1 MKRIYIWF
9 TLIIALA
16 AGCQKFDYEAI
27 LEQLRDHESRIQ
39 KLETLCNQLNS
50 NIEAVQTIIQ
60 AQNSRDYVTDI
71 VKIMENG
78 VEVGYSITFAQ
89 SGTVTIYHG
98 SDGADGAAP
107 KIGIRKASDGE
118 YYWTSDDEWMT
129 DDQGEKIPASVPN
142 DPDGKYITPSFRIA
156 EGIWYISYDGGN
168 TWQELEDISKDEEEG
183 DGEGG
188 QFFTDV
194 TYDDEY
200 IYLTL
205 RDGTLISIPRGLEA
219 ADKAVEYPFSYDGY
233 LGPGGVLMPTS
244 SPGAGSSNVTRTTE
258 YIDITDAKSIYYHGR
273 MGPVNNYYSLGFYDA
288 DKNFIEELS
297 ISGTGNI
304 ETYYITLDEKYAEAA
319 YVRGSWA
326 KGTLNIEETYDF
338 IFIIDGK
345 PEELE
350 EPEVDV
356 NEGNILFTEVG
367 YLGQDGAM
375 VPEPAGN
382 LTRTTDY
389 INITQAQRLYYH
401 GRMGNVNHYYSIAF
415 YDYNKKFIPE
425 LSICGT
431 GNVETYNIELTDKY
445 KKATY
450 VRASWAKGSSLSVD
464 ATYAFV
470 FIVDGPIP
478 QKPEKRFAV
487 LCDSIGTHGNSG
499 EYCNVVEVE
508 IMPEDVGVEL
518 NAYLTYYDVHNTNN
532 GSSSTGPAIEFVL
545 GGQTFTEAD
554 NGKLI
559 TFTPT
564 AEDIGKKVGRVYNYN
579 PNSLKTWWMWLA
591 EAYNMEPIPVCWSSS
606 SISSHETTTPRLVN
620 SYAWH
625 DSQVR
630 KCGVRIPGSNDRI
643 APDYIIIAR
652 GCNDWSHGK
661 GTLITDGYFDN
672 PETWTYPMT
681 DEVGTYYGIKEAIS
695 LTVKN
700 MREAYPKAKIYLC
713 TITMNNR
720 GSKNTFPPCYGG
732 KSMVSFN
739 RAIRECA
746 EFFGC
751 GLLDLASCGVTY
763 ENLKTYAP
771 DGTHLNAA
779 GHKLAGKKAIADFE
793 PTKINKNEYQSGPLE
808 YGSITSSPSGLRGG
822 IVDYIAVKP
831 DFHSSII
838 GKTIKK
844 IKVYRV
850 EDQGNPSA
858 ATIKIGKIK
867 LESGFDSTSVT
878 AEELNSAYKNI
889 SSVHTYN
896 VSSFPYNK
904 VMQLECDITLYKN
917 EYLCFVTKD
926 GHCVGF
932 CDNAVSEPQM
942 MYYYNNVVNAYKTQ
956 HLPISV
962 TVEN

>member
-1 MKRIYIWF
+1 MKRIHIWF

-194 TYDDEY
+194 TYDDKY

-205 RDGTLISIPRGLEA
+205 SDGTLISIPRGLEA

-273 MGPVNNYYSLGFYDA
+273 MGPVNNYYSIGFYDA
-288 DKNFIEELS
+288 DKKFIEHLS
-297 ISGTGNI
+297 IAGTGNI
-304 ETYYITLDEKYAEAA
+304 ETYYITLDEKYDEAV

-326 KGTLNIEETYDF
+326 RGPNLQIEDTYDF

-345 PEELE
+345 PES
-350 EPEVDV
+350 PTIP
-356 NEGNILFTEVG
+356 N
-367 YLGQDGAM
+367 
-375 VPEPAGN
+375 VPD
-382 LTRTTDY
+382 T
-389 INITQAQRLYYH
+389 
-401 GRMGNVNHYYSIAF
+401 S
-415 YDYNKKFIPE
+415 
-425 LSICGT
+425 
-431 GNVETYNIELTDKY
+431 
-445 KKATY
+445 
-450 VRASWAKGSSLSVD
+450 
-464 ATYAFV
+464 
-470 FIVDGPIP
+470 DGP
-478 QKPEKRFAV
+478 KKRFAV

-695 LTVKN
+695 LTVKK

-779 GHKLAGKKAIADFE
+779 GHELAGERA
-793 PTKINKNEYQSGPLE
+793 
-808 YGSITSSPSGLRGG
+808 
-822 IVDYIAVKP
+822 IVDFGSQEV
-831 DFHSSII
+831 
-838 GKTIKK
+838 IK
-844 IKVYRV
+844 
-850 EDQGNPSA
+850 
-858 ATIKIGKIK
+858 
-867 LESGFDSTSVT
+867 
-878 AEELNSAYKNI
+878 
-889 SSVHTYN
+889 
-896 VSSFPYNK
+896 
-904 VMQLECDITLYKN
+904 
-917 EYLCFVTKD
+917 
-926 GHCVGF
+926 
-932 CDNAVSEPQM
+932 
-942 MYYYNNVVNAYKTQ
+942 
-956 HLPISV
+956 
-962 TVEN
+962 

>member
-16 AGCQKFDYEAI
+16 AGCQKFDYEDI

-60 AQNSRDYVTDI
+60 AQNSHDYVTDI

-118 YYWTSDDEWMT
+118 YYWTSGEEWLTDEN
-129 DDQGEKIPASVPN
+129 GEMIPASVPN

-183 DGEGG
+183 DEEGG

-205 RDGTLISIPRGLEA
+205 SDGTLISIPRDLEA

-233 LGPGGVLMPTS
+233 LGPNGVLTP
-244 SPGAGSSNVTRTTE
+244 AGSSNVTRTTE

-273 MGPVNNYYSLGFYDA
+273 MGPVSNYYSVGFYDA

-304 ETYYITLDEKYAEAA
+304 ETYYITLDEKYDEAL

-326 KGTLNIEETYDF
+326 RGPNLQIEDTYDF

-345 PEELE
+345 PE
-350 EPEVDV
+350 
-356 NEGNILFTEVG
+356 
-367 YLGQDGAM
+367 
-375 VPEPAGN
+375 VPTAPG
-382 LTRTTDY
+382 
-389 INITQAQRLYYH
+389 
-401 GRMGNVNHYYSIAF
+401 V
-415 YDYNKKFIPE
+415 P
-425 LSICGT
+425 GT
-431 GNVETYNIELTDKY
+431 SESPK
-445 KKATY
+445 
-450 VRASWAKGSSLSVD
+450 
-464 ATYAFV
+464 
-470 FIVDGPIP
+470 
-478 QKPEKRFAV
+478 KRFAV

-518 NAYLTYYDVHNTNN
+518 NAYLTYYDVHNTDN
-532 GSSSTGPAIEFVL
+532 GSSPTGPAIEFVL

-681 DEVGTYYGIKEAIS
+681 DEVGTYYGIKEAVS
-695 LTVKN
+695 LTVKK

-720 GSKNTFPPCYGG
+720 GTKNTFPPCYGG

-751 GLLDLASCGVTY
+751 GMLDLASCGVTY

-779 GHKLAGKKAIADFE
+779 GHELAGERA
-793 PTKINKNEYQSGPLE
+793 
-808 YGSITSSPSGLRGG
+808 
-822 IVDYIAVKP
+822 IVDFGSQEV
-831 DFHSSII
+831 
-838 GKTIKK
+838 IK
-844 IKVYRV
+844 
-850 EDQGNPSA
+850 
-858 ATIKIGKIK
+858 
-867 LESGFDSTSVT
+867 
-878 AEELNSAYKNI
+878 
-889 SSVHTYN
+889 
-896 VSSFPYNK
+896 
-904 VMQLECDITLYKN
+904 
-917 EYLCFVTKD
+917 
-926 GHCVGF
+926 
-932 CDNAVSEPQM
+932 
-942 MYYYNNVVNAYKTQ
+942 
-956 HLPISV
+956 
-962 TVEN
+962 

>member
-16 AGCQKFDYEAI
+16 AGCQKFDYEDI

-60 AQNSRDYVTDI
+60 AQNSHDYVTDI

-188 QFFTDV
+188 QFFKEV
-194 TYDDEY
+194 TYDEEY
-200 IYLTL
+200 IHLTL
-205 RDGTLISIPRGLEA
+205 SDGTVISIPRGLEPPG
-219 ADKAVEYPFSYDGY
+219 KAVEYPFSYDGY
-233 LGPGGVLMPTS
+233 LGPNGVLTPTS

-258 YIDITDAKSIYYHGR
+258 YIDITEAETIYYHGR
-273 MGPVNNYYSLGFYDA
+273 MGPVSNYYSIGFYDA
-288 DKNFIEELS
+288 DKKFIEHLS
-297 ISGTGNI
+297 IAGTGNI
-304 ETYYITLDEKYAEAA
+304 ETYYITLDEKYDEAV

-326 KGTLNIEETYDF
+326 RGPNLQIEDTYDF

-345 PEELE
+345 PES
-350 EPEVDV
+350 PTIP
-356 NEGNILFTEVG
+356 N
-367 YLGQDGAM
+367 
-375 VPEPAGN
+375 VPD
-382 LTRTTDY
+382 T
-389 INITQAQRLYYH
+389 
-401 GRMGNVNHYYSIAF
+401 S
-415 YDYNKKFIPE
+415 
-425 LSICGT
+425 
-431 GNVETYNIELTDKY
+431 
-445 KKATY
+445 
-450 VRASWAKGSSLSVD
+450 
-464 ATYAFV
+464 
-470 FIVDGPIP
+470 DGP
-478 QKPEKRFAV
+478 KKRFAV

-499 EYCNVVEVE
+499 DYCNVVEVE
-508 IMPEDVGVEL
+508 IGPEDVGVEL
-518 NAYLTYYDVHNTNN
+518 NAYLTYYDVHDTND
-532 GSSSTGPAIEFVL
+532 GSKTTGPAIEFVL
-545 GGQTFTEAD
+545 GGQTYTEAD

-579 PNSLKTWWMWLA
+579 PNSLKTWWLWLA
-591 EAYNMEPIPVCWSSS
+591 EAYNMEPVPVCWSSS

-630 KCGVRIPGSNDRI
+630 KCGVRKPGSNERT

-652 GCNDWSHGK
+652 GCNDWSHGQ
-661 GTLITDGYFDN
+661 GTLITEGFFDN
-672 PETWTYPMT
+672 PETWTYPTT
-681 DEVGTYYGIKEAIS
+681 DVVGSYFGIKEAVS
-695 LTVKN
+695 LTVKK

-713 TITMNNR
+713 TITYNNR

-739 RAIRECA
+739 NAIRECA

-751 GLLDLASCGVTY
+751 GLLDLAACGVTH
-763 ENLKTYAP
+763 ENLKTFAP

-779 GHKLAGKKAIADFE
+779 GHKLAGEKAIADF
-793 PTKINKNEYQSGPLE
+793 
-808 YGSITSSPSGLRGG
+808 GSQET
-822 IVDYIAVKP
+822 
-831 DFHSSII
+831 
-838 GKTIKK
+838 
-844 IKVYRV
+844 
-850 EDQGNPSA
+850 
-858 ATIKIGKIK
+858 
-867 LESGFDSTSVT
+867 
-878 AEELNSAYKNI
+878 
-889 SSVHTYN
+889 
-896 VSSFPYNK
+896 
-904 VMQLECDITLYKN
+904 TLYW
-917 EYLCFVTKD
+917 
-926 GHCVGF
+926 
-932 CDNAVSEPQM
+932 
-942 MYYYNNVVNAYKTQ
+942 
-956 HLPISV
+956 
-962 TVEN
+962 

>member
-16 AGCQKFDYEAI
+16 AGCQKFDYEDI

-89 SGTVTIYHG
+89 SGTVTIYHS

-188 QFFTDV
+188 QFFKEV
-194 TYDDEY
+194 TYDEEY
-200 IYLTL
+200 IHLTL
-205 RDGTLISIPRGLEA
+205 SDGTVISIPRGLEPPG
-219 ADKAVEYPFSYDGY
+219 KAVEYPFSYDGY
-233 LGPGGVLMPTS
+233 LGPNGVLTPTS

-258 YIDITDAKSIYYHGR
+258 YIDITEAETIYYHGR
-273 MGPVNNYYSLGFYDA
+273 MGPVSNYYSIGFYDA
-288 DKNFIEELS
+288 DKKFIEHLS
-297 ISGTGNI
+297 IAGTGNI
-304 ETYYITLDEKYAEAA
+304 ETYYITLDEKYDEAV

-326 KGTLNIEETYDF
+326 RGPNLQIEDTYDF

-345 PEELE
+345 PES
-350 EPEVDV
+350 PTIP
-356 NEGNILFTEVG
+356 N
-367 YLGQDGAM
+367 
-375 VPEPAGN
+375 VPD
-382 LTRTTDY
+382 T
-389 INITQAQRLYYH
+389 
-401 GRMGNVNHYYSIAF
+401 S
-415 YDYNKKFIPE
+415 
-425 LSICGT
+425 
-431 GNVETYNIELTDKY
+431 
-445 KKATY
+445 
-450 VRASWAKGSSLSVD
+450 
-464 ATYAFV
+464 
-470 FIVDGPIP
+470 DGP
-478 QKPEKRFAV
+478 KKRFAV

-499 EYCNVVEVE
+499 DYCNVVEVE
-508 IMPEDVGVEL
+508 IGPEDVGVEL
-518 NAYLTYYDVHNTNN
+518 NAYLTYYDVHDTND
-532 GSSSTGPAIEFVL
+532 GSKTTGPAIEFVL
-545 GGQTFTEAD
+545 GGQTYTEAD

-579 PNSLKTWWMWLA
+579 PNSLKTWWLWLA
-591 EAYNMEPIPVCWSSS
+591 EAYNMEPVPVCWSSS

-630 KCGVRIPGSNDRI
+630 KCGVRKPGSNERT

-652 GCNDWSHGK
+652 GCNDWSHGQ
-661 GTLITDGYFDN
+661 GTLITEGFFDN
-672 PETWTYPMT
+672 PETWTYPTT
-681 DEVGTYYGIKEAIS
+681 DVVGSYFGIKEAVS
-695 LTVKN
+695 LTVKK

-713 TITMNNR
+713 TITYNNR

-739 RAIRECA
+739 NAIRECA

-751 GLLDLASCGVTY
+751 GLLDLAACGVTH
-763 ENLKTYAP
+763 ENLKTFAP

-779 GHKLAGKKAIADFE
+779 GHKLAGEKAIADF
-793 PTKINKNEYQSGPLE
+793 
-808 YGSITSSPSGLRGG
+808 GSQET
-822 IVDYIAVKP
+822 
-831 DFHSSII
+831 
-838 GKTIKK
+838 
-844 IKVYRV
+844 
-850 EDQGNPSA
+850 
-858 ATIKIGKIK
+858 
-867 LESGFDSTSVT
+867 
-878 AEELNSAYKNI
+878 
-889 SSVHTYN
+889 
-896 VSSFPYNK
+896 
-904 VMQLECDITLYKN
+904 TLYW
-917 EYLCFVTKD
+917 
-926 GHCVGF
+926 
-932 CDNAVSEPQM
+932 
-942 MYYYNNVVNAYKTQ
+942 
-956 HLPISV
+956 
-962 TVEN
+962 

>member
-27 LEQLRDHESRIQ
+27 LEQLRDHEERLQ
-39 KLETLCNQLNS
+39 KQETLCNQLNS

-107 KIGIRKASDGE
+107 KICIRKASDGE
-118 YYWTSDDEWMT
+118 YYWTSGEEWLTDEN
-129 DDQGEKIPASVPN
+129 GEMIPASVPN

-168 TWQELEDISKDEEEG
+168 TWQELEDISQDEE
-183 DGEGG
+183 EGG

-205 RDGTLISIPRGLEA
+205 SDGTHISIPRGLEA

-233 LGPGGVLMPTS
+233 LGPDGALIPTS

-273 MGPVNNYYSLGFYDA
+273 MGPVSNYYSVGFYDA

-304 ETYYITLDEKYAEAA
+304 ETYYITLDEKYDEAV

-326 KGTLNIEETYDF
+326 RGPNLQIEDTYDF

-345 PEELE
+345 PEV
-350 EPEVDV
+350 PTVPGV
-356 NEGNILFTEVG
+356 PGTSEG
-367 YLGQDGAM
+367 
-375 VPEPAGN
+375 P
-382 LTRTTDY
+382 
-389 INITQAQRLYYH
+389 
-401 GRMGNVNHYYSIAF
+401 
-415 YDYNKKFIPE
+415 K
-425 LSICGT
+425 
-431 GNVETYNIELTDKY
+431 
-445 KKATY
+445 
-450 VRASWAKGSSLSVD
+450 
-464 ATYAFV
+464 
-470 FIVDGPIP
+470 
-478 QKPEKRFAV
+478 KRFAV

-518 NAYLTYYDVHNTNN
+518 NAYLTYYDVHNTDN
-532 GSSSTGPAIEFVL
+532 GSSPTGPAIEFVL
-545 GGQTFTEAD
+545 GGQTFTDAD

-681 DEVGTYYGIKEAIS
+681 DEVGTYYGIKEAVS
-695 LTVKN
+695 LTVKK

-720 GSKNTFPPCYGG
+720 GTKNTFPPCYGG

-779 GHKLAGKKAIADFE
+779 GHELAGERA
-793 PTKINKNEYQSGPLE
+793 
-808 YGSITSSPSGLRGG
+808 
-822 IVDYIAVKP
+822 IVDFGSQEV
-831 DFHSSII
+831 
-838 GKTIKK
+838 IK
-844 IKVYRV
+844 
-850 EDQGNPSA
+850 
-858 ATIKIGKIK
+858 
-867 LESGFDSTSVT
+867 
-878 AEELNSAYKNI
+878 
-889 SSVHTYN
+889 
-896 VSSFPYNK
+896 
-904 VMQLECDITLYKN
+904 
-917 EYLCFVTKD
+917 
-926 GHCVGF
+926 
-932 CDNAVSEPQM
+932 
-942 MYYYNNVVNAYKTQ
+942 
-956 HLPISV
+956 
-962 TVEN
+962 

>member
-142 DPDGKYITPSFRIA
+142 DPGGKYITPSFRIA

-205 RDGTLISIPRGLEA
+205 SDGTLISIPRGLEA

-233 LGPGGVLMPTS
+233 LGPNGVLTPTS

-273 MGPVNNYYSLGFYDA
+273 MGPVSNYYSVGFYDA

-304 ETYYITLDEKYAEAA
+304 ETYYITLDEKYDEAV

-326 KGTLNIEETYDF
+326 RGPNLQIEDTYDF

-345 PEELE
+345 PEV
-350 EPEVDV
+350 PTVPGV
-356 NEGNILFTEVG
+356 PGTSEG
-367 YLGQDGAM
+367 
-375 VPEPAGN
+375 P
-382 LTRTTDY
+382 
-389 INITQAQRLYYH
+389 
-401 GRMGNVNHYYSIAF
+401 
-415 YDYNKKFIPE
+415 K
-425 LSICGT
+425 
-431 GNVETYNIELTDKY
+431 
-445 KKATY
+445 
-450 VRASWAKGSSLSVD
+450 
-464 ATYAFV
+464 
-470 FIVDGPIP
+470 
-478 QKPEKRFAV
+478 KRFAV

-499 EYCNVVEVE
+499 EYCNVVEIE
-508 IMPEDVGVEL
+508 ILPEDVGVEL
-518 NAYLTYYDVHNTNN
+518 NAYLTYYDIHNTDN
-532 GSSSTGPAIEFVL
+532 GSSPTGPAIEFVL

-681 DEVGTYYGIKEAIS
+681 DEVGTYYGIKEAVS
-695 LTVKN
+695 LTVKK

-720 GSKNTFPPCYGG
+720 GTKNTFPPCYGG

-779 GHKLAGKKAIADFE
+779 GHELAGERA
-793 PTKINKNEYQSGPLE
+793 
-808 YGSITSSPSGLRGG
+808 
-822 IVDYIAVKP
+822 IVDFGSQEV
-831 DFHSSII
+831 
-838 GKTIKK
+838 IK
-844 IKVYRV
+844 
-850 EDQGNPSA
+850 
-858 ATIKIGKIK
+858 
-867 LESGFDSTSVT
+867 
-878 AEELNSAYKNI
+878 
-889 SSVHTYN
+889 
-896 VSSFPYNK
+896 
-904 VMQLECDITLYKN
+904 
-917 EYLCFVTKD
+917 
-926 GHCVGF
+926 
-932 CDNAVSEPQM
+932 
-942 MYYYNNVVNAYKTQ
+942 
-956 HLPISV
+956 
-962 TVEN
+962 

>member
-16 AGCQKFDYEAI
+16 AGCQKFDYEDI

-118 YYWTSDDEWMT
+118 YYWTSGEEWLTDEN
-129 DDQGEKIPASVPN
+129 GEMIPASVPN
-142 DPDGKYITPSFRIA
+142 DQDGKYITPSFRIA

-183 DGEGG
+183 DEEGG

-205 RDGTLISIPRGLEA
+205 SDGTLISIPRDLEA

-233 LGPGGVLMPTS
+233 LGPNGVLTP
-244 SPGAGSSNVTRTTE
+244 AGSSNVTRTTE

-273 MGPVNNYYSLGFYDA
+273 MGPVSNYYSVGFYDA

-304 ETYYITLDEKYAEAA
+304 ETYYITLDEKYDEAL

-326 KGTLNIEETYDF
+326 RGPNLQIEDTYDF

-345 PEELE
+345 PE
-350 EPEVDV
+350 
-356 NEGNILFTEVG
+356 
-367 YLGQDGAM
+367 
-375 VPEPAGN
+375 VPTAPG
-382 LTRTTDY
+382 
-389 INITQAQRLYYH
+389 
-401 GRMGNVNHYYSIAF
+401 V
-415 YDYNKKFIPE
+415 P
-425 LSICGT
+425 GT
-431 GNVETYNIELTDKY
+431 SESPK
-445 KKATY
+445 
-450 VRASWAKGSSLSVD
+450 
-464 ATYAFV
+464 
-470 FIVDGPIP
+470 
-478 QKPEKRFAV
+478 KRFAV

-518 NAYLTYYDVHNTNN
+518 NAYLTYYDVHNTDN
-532 GSSSTGPAIEFVL
+532 GSSPTGPAIEFVL

-681 DEVGTYYGIKEAIS
+681 DEVGTYYGIKEAVS
-695 LTVKN
+695 LTVKK

-720 GSKNTFPPCYGG
+720 GTKNTFPPCYGG

-751 GLLDLASCGVTY
+751 GMLDLASCGVTY

-779 GHKLAGKKAIADFE
+779 GHELAGERA
-793 PTKINKNEYQSGPLE
+793 
-808 YGSITSSPSGLRGG
+808 
-822 IVDYIAVKP
+822 IVDFGSQEV
-831 DFHSSII
+831 
-838 GKTIKK
+838 IK
-844 IKVYRV
+844 
-850 EDQGNPSA
+850 
-858 ATIKIGKIK
+858 
-867 LESGFDSTSVT
+867 
-878 AEELNSAYKNI
+878 
-889 SSVHTYN
+889 
-896 VSSFPYNK
+896 
-904 VMQLECDITLYKN
+904 
-917 EYLCFVTKD
+917 
-926 GHCVGF
+926 
-932 CDNAVSEPQM
+932 
-942 MYYYNNVVNAYKTQ
+942 
-956 HLPISV
+956 
-962 TVEN
+962 

>member
-16 AGCQKFDYEAI
+16 AGCQKFDYEDI

-89 SGTVTIYHG
+89 SGTVTIYHS

-188 QFFTDV
+188 QFFKEV
-194 TYDDEY
+194 TYDEEY
-200 IYLTL
+200 IHLTL
-205 RDGTLISIPRGLEA
+205 SDGTVISIPRGLEPPG
-219 ADKAVEYPFSYDGY
+219 KAVEYPFSYDGY
-233 LGPGGVLMPTS
+233 LGPNGVLTPTS

-258 YIDITDAKSIYYHGR
+258 YIDITEAETIYYHGR
-273 MGPVNNYYSLGFYDA
+273 MGPVSNYYSIGFYDA
-288 DKNFIEELS
+288 DKKFIEHLS
-297 ISGTGNI
+297 IAGTGNI
-304 ETYYITLDEKYAEAA
+304 ETYYITLDEKYDEAV

-326 KGTLNIEETYDF
+326 RGPNLQIEDTYDF

-345 PEELE
+345 PES
-350 EPEVDV
+350 PTIP
-356 NEGNILFTEVG
+356 N
-367 YLGQDGAM
+367 
-375 VPEPAGN
+375 VPD
-382 LTRTTDY
+382 T
-389 INITQAQRLYYH
+389 
-401 GRMGNVNHYYSIAF
+401 S
-415 YDYNKKFIPE
+415 
-425 LSICGT
+425 
-431 GNVETYNIELTDKY
+431 
-445 KKATY
+445 
-450 VRASWAKGSSLSVD
+450 
-464 ATYAFV
+464 
-470 FIVDGPIP
+470 DGP
-478 QKPEKRFAV
+478 KKRFAV

-499 EYCNVVEVE
+499 DYCNVVEVE
-508 IMPEDVGVEL
+508 IGPEDVGVEL
-518 NAYLTYYDVHNTNN
+518 NAYLTYYDVHDTND
-532 GSSSTGPAIEFVL
+532 GSKTTGPAIEFVL
-545 GGQTFTEAD
+545 GGQTYTEAD

-579 PNSLKTWWMWLA
+579 PNSLKTWWLWLA
-591 EAYNMEPIPVCWSSS
+591 EAYNMEPVPVCWSSS

-630 KCGVRIPGSNDRI
+630 KCGVRKPGSNERT

-652 GCNDWSHGK
+652 GCNDWSHGQ
-661 GTLITDGYFDN
+661 GTLITEGFFDN
-672 PETWTYPMT
+672 PETWTYPTT
-681 DEVGTYYGIKEAIS
+681 DVVGSYFGIKEAVS
-695 LTVKN
+695 LTVKK

-713 TITMNNR
+713 TITYNNR

-739 RAIRECA
+739 NAIRECA
-746 EFFGC
+746 EVFGC
-751 GLLDLASCGVTY
+751 GLLDLAACGVTH
-763 ENLKTYAP
+763 ENLKTFAP

-779 GHKLAGKKAIADFE
+779 GHKLAGEKAIADF
-793 PTKINKNEYQSGPLE
+793 
-808 YGSITSSPSGLRGG
+808 GSQET
-822 IVDYIAVKP
+822 
-831 DFHSSII
+831 
-838 GKTIKK
+838 
-844 IKVYRV
+844 
-850 EDQGNPSA
+850 
-858 ATIKIGKIK
+858 
-867 LESGFDSTSVT
+867 
-878 AEELNSAYKNI
+878 
-889 SSVHTYN
+889 
-896 VSSFPYNK
+896 
-904 VMQLECDITLYKN
+904 TLYW
-917 EYLCFVTKD
+917 
-926 GHCVGF
+926 
-932 CDNAVSEPQM
+932 
-942 MYYYNNVVNAYKTQ
+942 
-956 HLPISV
+956 
-962 TVEN
+962 